1 MLDIAS
7 SVRMFAA
14 RSCSFD
20 NVKKQIET
28 QTYDMALPWSSMTRL
43 RENGFLSETL
53 IATLEGWRPA
63 GSIAI
68 GDNVMTFD
76 HGQQRVIDIQTVQ
89 IDHRVIPDRKAY
101 LMHVPKGA
109 LGNRCDTQIL
119 PMQEVVIESD
129 EAENLYGDPFVLIPA
144 FMLDGYKGI
153 CKAPFAK
160 SLSVVM
166 LAFEQEQIL
175 HSDGGLLGVAS
186 TKACFSPCVAALA
199 GETDPYPRLSGAQ
212 LRRLI
217 QSHSPKPLPA
227 AFAASSIDE
236 TYAALEAKLA

>member
-20 NVKKQIET
+20 NVKKQIDT
-28 QTYDMALPWSSMTRL
+28 QTYDTALPWSSMTRL
-43 RENGFLSETL
+43 RENGFVSDTL
-53 IATLEGWRPA
+53 IATLEGWRTA

-68 GDNVMTFD
+68 GDSVLTFD
-76 HGQQRVIDIQTVQ
+76 HGQQRVIDIQTAR
-89 IDHRVIPDRKAY
+89 IDNRVIPDRKAY

-109 LGNRCDTQIL
+109 LGNRCDTQVL

-129 EAENLYGDPFVLIPA
+129 EAEDLYGDPFVLIPA
-144 FMLDGYKGI
+144 FMLDGYRGI

-160 SLSVVM
+160 PLSVVM

-175 HSDGGLLGVAS
+175 HSNGGLLTVAS
-186 TKACFSPCVAALA
+186 TTACFSSCVVALA

-217 QSHSPKPLPA
+217 QPRPRKLPA